1 MDDYNSHDMQSAL
14 PTFLTLAFYLFQN
27 GKLQNPPCANCYQSV
42 SLENY
47 TQLNEKMEN
56 QKNFSY
62 ETCKK
67 CSGSIE
73 R

>member
-1 MDDYNSHDMQSAL
+1 MILMRRDMQNAL
-14 PTFLTLAFYLFQN
+14 PTFLTLAFYLLQN

-47 TQLNEKMEN
+47 TQLNEKTEN